1 MNQMEFNSVREL
13 AMAHTN
19 SAAKLE
25 SYAQQCTDPEIKQMF
40 STSAKSAKKAAK
52 DLTNLL

>member
-1 MNQMEFNSVREL
+1 MNQMEFNSAREL
-13 AMAHTN
+13 AMAHIN

-25 SYAQQCTDPEIKQMF
+25 NYAQQCEDPQIKSMF
-40 STSAKSAKKAAK
+40 KTSAKSAKKVAK

>member
-13 AMAHTN
+13 AMAHLN

-25 SYAQQCTDPEIKQMF
+25 SYAEQCQDPKIKSMF
-40 STSAKSAKKAAK
+40 KTGAKSAKKVAT